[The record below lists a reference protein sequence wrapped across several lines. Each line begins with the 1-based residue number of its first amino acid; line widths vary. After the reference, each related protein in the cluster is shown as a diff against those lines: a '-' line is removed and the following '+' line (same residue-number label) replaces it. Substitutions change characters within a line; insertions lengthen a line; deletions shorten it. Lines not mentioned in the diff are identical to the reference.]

1 MDCDDSINNP
11 LLYLDPLCSALN
23 MLADVASRLHYQ
35 DTTSSIHSLRIRFNK
50 KTMKIVKEGANDGF
64 DEVSNSKKPIKFMA
78 SSFAAS
84 SSLKFHRHLKK
95 TITNNADEVLIKDD
109 NLPSTS
115 KNPINFMCSAI
126 EEGATSNA
134 ELNYNV
140 DDEDLL
146 IKEKKK
152 RALKGKS
159 AAIINDAEN
168 GDVLDQDW
176 VPFQPPQSASS
187 SSKKRQRFNV
197 VVEAAPSELPQE
209 FIDKINEMGGNE
221 TTLLITKSL
230 FDSDLNEQQNR
241 LSIPSKQIENVNF
254 LREGELEDL
263 EGGKCIERHH
273 DSGSSGGKGRRG
285 LFLRSWLNFGW
296 KRMLRMEEDVEDFG
310 LR

>member
-23 MLADVASRLHYQ
+23 MLADVASGLHHQ
-35 DTTSSIHSLRIRFNK
+35 DTTSSTPSLKI
-50 KTMKIVKEGANDGF
+50 KIVKEGANDGF

-78 SSFAAS
+78 SSFAA
-84 SSLKFHRHLKK
+84 
-95 TITNNADEVLIKDD
+95 LIKDD

-263 EGGKCIERHH
+263 EGGKCIEVGY
-273 DSGSSGGKGRRG
+273 D
-285 LFLRSWLNFGW
+285 
-296 KRMLRMEEDVEDFG
+296 
-310 LR
+310 